1 MLKRVCIAK
10 EEKLEK
16 FRELENSKK
25 WDFYGL
31 IIKTAGPLK
40 WENILYISLV
50 DYESF
55 TVPLHY

>member
-1 MLKRVCIAK
+1 MLKRVNTAK

-16 FRELENSKK
+16 FRELENSKVR
-25 WDFYGL
+25 FYGL
-31 IIKTAGPLK
+31 IIKMASPLK

-55 TVPLHY
+55 TVALHY